1 MLNFIVPSGG
11 GNNLNPTSKQQAKIK
26 TGIRCNKI
34 SQILYHFEG
43 YNSNP
48 TTSKKMITKEIFV
61 SGRIFYNTVIDDVK
75 IYFLLTILLKNDS
88 ICAIFILESNNLFEI
103 VE

>member
-1 MLNFIVPSGG
+1 
-11 GNNLNPTSKQQAKIK
+11 
-26 TGIRCNKI
+26 
-34 SQILYHFEG
+34 
-43 YNSNP
+43 
-48 TTSKKMITKEIFV
+48 MITNEIFA

-88 ICAIFILESNNLFEI
+88 ICAIFILESNNLFKI